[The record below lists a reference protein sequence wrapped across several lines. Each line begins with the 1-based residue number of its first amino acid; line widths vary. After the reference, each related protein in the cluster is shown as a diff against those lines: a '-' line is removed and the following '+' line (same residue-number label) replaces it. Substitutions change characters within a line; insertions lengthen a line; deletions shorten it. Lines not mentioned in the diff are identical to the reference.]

1 MRIVTALLLTTVVA
15 LTTISFAQAPAAP
28 AIPTP
33 AAPLYAAVYKTGPKW
48 DAAKPPGDQA
58 FFKDHSAHLAKLRAA
73 GTIVMG
79 ARYAD
84 VGLIVVS
91 AASEADARKIFDVD
105 PSVVA
110 GTFAVDVHR
119 FSVFYSG
126 FVGTPPK

>member
-1 MRIVTALLLTTVVA
+1 VRIVTALLLTATVA
-15 LTTISFAQAPAAP
+15 LTTIAFAQAPAAP
-28 AIPTP
+28 ANPTP
-33 AAPLYAAVYKTGPKW
+33 PAPLYAAVYKTGPKW
-48 DAAKPPGDQA
+48 DAAKPPGEQA
-58 FFKDHSAHLAKLRAA
+58 FFKDHSAHLAKLRSA
-73 GTIVMG
+73 GTIVIG

-91 AASEADARKIFDVD
+91 AATEADARKIFESD
-105 PSVVA
+105 PSVIA

>member
-1 MRIVTALLLTTVVA
+1 MRIVTALLLTATVA
-15 LTTISFAQAPAAP
+15 QTTIAFAQAPAAP
-28 AIPTP
+28 ATATP
-33 AAPLYAAVYKTGPKW
+33 PAPLYAAIYKTGPKW
-48 DAAKPPGDQA
+48 DAAKPPGEQA

-91 AASEADARKIFDVD
+91 AASEPDARKIFEVD

-119 FSVFYSG
+119 FSVFYPG
-126 FVGTPPK
+126 FVGTPPR

>member
-1 MRIVTALLLTTVVA
+1 MI
-15 LTTISFAQAPAAP
+15 
-28 AIPTP
+28 
-33 AAPLYAAVYKTGPKW
+33 
-48 DAAKPPGDQA
+48 
-58 FFKDHSAHLAKLRAA
+58 
-73 GTIVMG
+73 G

-91 AASEADARKIFDVD
+91 AASEADARKIFEVD

>member
-1 MRIVTALLLTTVVA
+1 MLVRTVTALLLTATVA

-28 AIPTP
+28 P
-33 AAPLYAAVYKTGPKW
+33 APLYAAVYKTGPNW

-58 FFKDHSAHLAKLRAA
+58 LFKEHSAYLAKLRAA

-91 AASEADARKIFDVD
+91 APSEADARKIFEAD
-105 PSVVA
+105 PSVGA

-119 FSVFYSG
+119 FSVFYPG
-126 FVGTPPK
+126 YVGTPPK